1 MIKILI
7 IHPILVLFSMAL
19 YGIYGS
25 HTTESCPLNN
35 IQSRKIVLNMVED
48 LENIANKNKIK
59 ILEQYHSALEHT
71 FLWIVDTENAHSV
84 ERFVIESGWAAF
96 NAVKI
101 VPLGRYQNVIEACK
115 KLGIS

>member
-1 MIKILI
+1 
-7 IHPILVLFSMAL
+7 MAL

-35 IQSRKIVLNMVED
+35 IKSRKIVLNSED
-48 LENIANKNKIK
+48 FQNIANKNKTK

-71 FLWIVDTENAHSV
+71 FFWTVETENAHSA
-84 ERFVIESGWAAF
+84 ERFMIESGWAAF

-101 VPLGRYQNVIEACK
+101 VPLGRYQNLIEACK
-115 KLGIS
+115 KLGNSD

>member
-1 MIKILI
+1 MHIDI
-7 IHPILVLFSMAL
+7 FSMAI

-35 IQSRKIVLNMVED
+35 IESRKIVLNMAGD
-48 LENIANKNKIK
+48 LDNIANKNSIK

-71 FLWIVDTENAHSV
+71 FLWTVDTENAHSV
-84 ERFVIESGWAAF
+84 ERFMIESGWAAF

-115 KLGIS
+115 KLGTS